1 MATRKP
7 LRSSCLFVFLASSLG
22 AAPAFAQTPAPAPA
36 AAPTVTPAAP
46 PPVEAAPPPPPPPAP
61 EKKKGASPGLSLSP
75 DTPQVGGRV
84 TSPAE
89 PPPVVAPEPSAEW
102 KFEVTGY
109 FRAPMRFSWGEAKT
123 SPGLDENG
131 NEIAPSAAGTQF
143 RTPPLVPDANY
154 IDWRY
159 TNSFVAPWT
168 ELNFKYGNDRVKAQV
183 QIASYNLTD
192 PGYRRLES
200 NLGINQAFITLLWP
214 EFANNENLHLTLT
227 VGGFTNRYGA
237 AGRYDAGKYETYLI
251 GRTHVAGATVN
262 LAWDAS
268 DNWTFQIEGGGG
280 AKLEPIPYYGA
291 PGPSNTPRTSLP
303 MWEPYPGPRP
313 QESAFVLHGH
323 LGAVFK
329 RTWIGGLHYI
339 GVFANDNERATA
351 FTERTFNT
359 ACAPSTTA
367 TPPAVCGRPYTE
379 PSPRIQI
386 WGLDLKQLH
395 PWIGDFYVGGSVVNA
410 RNAIYLGDAI
420 EVLHSFGGWQLHDN
434 YFGPPGGT
442 NLVSGKIW
450 SALAQYSISLG
461 QVFWHP
467 QSFWGQGPDLILTA
481 FGMYN
486 YVDIDVAAGG
496 NPLFDNRKK
505 LKAGLEATYLPLE
518 WLGFG
523 FRADNVRPNLDNADE
538 SFAVFSPRVIIR
550 TQFVTHEQIMLQY
563 SRYFTGSDVVGQ
575 FPYNNQPGG
584 GGIMPTPLNGFSATD
599 KNAAQIA
606 AIIWF

>member
-1 MATRKP
+1 MIVTNRRAP
-7 LRSSCLFVFLASSLG
+7 FSSSSLVVLALSLP
-22 AAPAFAQTPAPAPA
+22 AAAAFAQTPAP
-36 AAPTVTPAAP
+36 TVTPAVEAP
-46 PPVEAAPPPPPPPAP
+46 PPAMPPPPPPPAP
-61 EKKKGASPGLSLSP
+61 PAPEKKKGVAPSLSLSP

-109 FRAPMRFSWGEAKT
+109 FRAPLRMSWGPSTT
-123 SPGLDENG
+123 SPGVDVNG
-131 NEIAPSAAGTQF
+131 NDIPPSAAGTQL

-159 TNSFVAPWT
+159 TNSLVAPWT

-214 EFANNENLHLTLT
+214 ELANIENLHLTLT

-237 AGRYDAGKYETYLI
+237 AGRYDAGKYETYLF

-262 LAWDAS
+262 VAWDATE
-268 DNWTFQIEGGGG
+268 DWTFQIEGGGG

-291 PGPSNTPRTSLP
+291 PGPSTQPRTSLP

-313 QESAFVLHGH
+313 QESAFLAHLH

-329 RTWIGGLHYI
+329 RQWILGAHFI
-339 GVFANDNERATA
+339 DVFANDNERSTA
-351 FTERTFNT
+351 FGEMTFGNQCT
-359 ACAPSTTA
+359 ASAGIA
-367 TPPAVCGRPYTE
+367 TPPAVCARPYTE
-379 PSPRIQI
+379 PRPRIMVYGADI
-386 WGLDLKQLH
+386 KQLH
-395 PWIGDFYVGGSVVNA
+395 PWLGDAYLGFSVVDA

-434 YFGPPGGT
+434 YFGRPGET
-442 NLVSGKIW
+442 NLVTGKIY
-450 SALAQYSISLG
+450 STLAQYSLSFG
-461 QVFWHP
+461 QLLWHP
-467 QSFWGQGPDLILTA
+467 QSFWGQGPDLVLTV
-481 FGMYN
+481 FGMFN
-486 YVDIDVAAGG
+486 YVDLDVPAGA
-496 NPLFDNRKK
+496 NPLFDQRKK
-505 LKAGLEATYLPLE
+505 LKFGAEMTYLPLD
-518 WLGFG
+518 WFGVG
-523 FRADNVRPNLDNADE
+523 FRGDVVQTNLDDSSTNF
-538 SFAVFSPRVIIR
+538 SVFSPRLIFR
-550 TQFVTHEQIMLQY
+550 TAFVTHEQIMIQY
-563 SRYFTGSDVVGQ
+563 SRYFTGDGVRGM
-575 FPYNNQPGG
+575 FPYNEQPGAG
-584 GGIMPTPLNGFSATD
+584 GLLGTD